1 MGFILEASIC
11 YGFPLVTTKEDQ
23 KDRMRSELERFM
35 RVLYADRNSAQKFAL
50 IGFGDSRR
58 NDDKL
63 PCGNILA
70 PRESIIHVLH
80 NNVHEF
86 GQSFPVFEEALKEK
100 WRQELKCFCEEI
112 GIPFHEPQ
120 LLLSANYS

>member
-1 MGFILEASIC
+1 MGFILEANIC
-11 YGFPLVTTKEDQ
+11 YGFALIRTGENQEDGI
-23 KDRMRSELERFM
+23 ERVM
-35 RVLYADRNSAQKFAL
+35 RVLYTNRDSTHKFAL

-58 NDDKL
+58 NDDEL

-70 PRESIIHVLH
+70 PRESITHVLH
-80 NNVHEF
+80 NSVHEF

-100 WRQELKCFCEEI
+100 WRRELRCFCEEI